1 MDIRSDLYSLGVV
14 LWEMV
19 TGHAVFRGSSAEVM
33 YQHQHAPLAIEE
45 LEACPAAGRYSP

>member
-19 TGHAVFRGSSAEVM
+19 TGHAVFSGSPAEVM
-33 YQHQHAPLAIEE
+33 YRHQRAPLP
-45 LEACPAAGRYSP
+45 LEQLKDLSAAGRCSR